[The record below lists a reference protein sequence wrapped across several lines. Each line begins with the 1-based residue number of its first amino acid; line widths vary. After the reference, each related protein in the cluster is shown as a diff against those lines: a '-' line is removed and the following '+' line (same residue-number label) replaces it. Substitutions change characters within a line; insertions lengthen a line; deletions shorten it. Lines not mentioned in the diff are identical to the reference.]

1 MSNQTNNTTTEV
13 ALEPCGVC
21 KFHWNLTVMPGELHN
36 PNCPHFDDT
45 EKGCACQGCGQRYK
59 VDVQVADDLWNRIRP
74 QGKAEGTG
82 LLCGCCIFSRIEA
95 LDEHGELI
103 LLPAASAAPTVEE
116 RRVDIALG
124 YIVNDARVLAKDV
137 TGPIAGRIA
146 LTLYQLCDEI
156 ELLDKQIVELTDEC
170 GNWRARAEDLA
181 GHALEDDK

>member
-1 MSNQTNNTTTEV
+1 MNQTDNTTTGPALDALCPWCKQAPEV
-13 ALEPCGVC
+13 HNKNHLGIRYLGCPTRGCVGR
-21 KFHWNLTVMPGELHN
+21 GLHFIID
-36 PNCPHFDDT
+36 H
-45 EKGCACQGCGQRYK
+45 
-59 VDVQVADDLWNRIRP
+59 LWNTRI
-74 QGKAEGTG
+74 
-82 LLCGCCIFSRIEA
+82 
-95 LDEHGELI
+95 
-103 LLPAASAAPTVEE
+103 PAASAAPTVEE